1 MIRTVLIVFAVAVL
15 SGLGVG
21 SAGLLVIWLT
31 IAENLPQLTAQ
42 GLNLVFFLFSSGA
55 ALTVHLSRT
64 ELLSGAILLMI
75 PGGIAGSLLGTFLAG
90 VLPEEILR
98 KLFGLLLIVAGANG
112 LFARR
117 QKPAPAKKHA
127 EISE

>member
-1 MIRTVLIVFAVAVL
+1 MIWTALVTFCVAVL

-31 IAENLPQLTAQ
+31 LFEELPQLAAQ

-64 ELLSGAILLMI
+64 ELLLGAILLMI

-90 VLPEEILR
+90 ALPEGILR
-98 KLFGLLLIVAGANG
+98 KLFGLLLIVAGASG
-112 LFARR
+112 LFPRR
-117 QKPAPAKKHA
+117 KKSA
-127 EISE
+127 SAQPSLENSK